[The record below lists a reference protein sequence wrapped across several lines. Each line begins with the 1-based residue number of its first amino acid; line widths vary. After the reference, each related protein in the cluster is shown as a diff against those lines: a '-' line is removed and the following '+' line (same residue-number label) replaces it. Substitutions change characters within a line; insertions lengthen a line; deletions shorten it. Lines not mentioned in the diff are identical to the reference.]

1 MKVLSMVAKLA
12 GVAAASL
19 SLAQAAAPQVKTQ
32 APGFYRMM
40 LGDFEVTTVLDGSLM
55 LQLDQ
60 LLTNIKPGEMQALLA
75 RQYLASPVE
84 TCVDTFLINT
94 GSKLVLIDTGAG
106 SFFGPTV
113 GKFLTNL
120 RAAGYQPEQ
129 IDDVL
134 ITHLHGDHIGG
145 LVTAGGQRL
154 FPNAIVHADQHEVDY
169 WLSTA
174 NLANAAPD
182 AKGGFQR
189 ATTALKPYIDA
200 KRFQPFEAGVE
211 VVPGIRTIAAYGH
224 TPGHTLYA
232 VESKGQKLV
241 LWGDLLH
248 VAAVQFPQPSVT
260 IRFDT
265 DSNAAEAAREKALS
279 DAAAQGYWVGL
290 AHVPFPGLG
299 RLRAEGTGYA
309 WIPATYSDLPAK

>member
-1 MKVLSMVAKLA
+1 MKALSVVAKLA

-40 LGDFEVTTVLDGSLM
+40 LGDFEVTTIFDGSRA

-60 LLTNIKPGEMQALLA
+60 LLTNIEPAEAQALLA
-75 RQYLASPVE
+75 REYLGFAVE
-84 TCVDTFLINT
+84 TCINTFLINT
-94 GSKLVLIDTGAG
+94 GGKLVLVDTGAG

-113 GKFLTNL
+113 GKLLTNL
-120 RAAGYQPEQ
+120 KAAGYQPEQ

-134 ITHLHGDHIGG
+134 ITHMHGDHIGG
-145 LVTAGGQRL
+145 LITAGGQRL
-154 FPNAIVHADQHEVDY
+154 FPNAIVHADQHDVDY
-169 WLSTA
+169 WLSAT

-189 ATTALKPYIDA
+189 ATTSLQPYIDA
-200 KRFQPFEAGVE
+200 KKFQPFVAGVE

-224 TPGHTLYA
+224 TPGHTVYA
-232 VESKGQKLV
+232 VESKGQKLL

-248 VAAVQFPQPSVT
+248 VAAVQFPRPSVT

-265 DSNAAEAAREKALS
+265 DSKAAKATREKALS
-279 DAAAQGYWVGL
+279 DAAAQGYWVGI

-299 RLRAEGTGYA
+299 RVRAEGTGYA